1 MHNRVAPPALPG
13 FDAED
18 PVESAIV
25 RRLAENW
32 PRRAAVK
39 KPEPDLDDLFDHT
52 KLDYPDSLLPFA
64 QHPVYMALAPQQQE
78 RLRAWAWIAFNKN
91 VMDIERCV
99 VNPGFELL
107 AVDAFDVGFAD
118 SVAVAVN
125 QAMVDEQYHT
135 LMHLNASSST
145 RRGRGWSLPTKSLPD
160 VLTVRARAQA
170 LSECSDERSHAVVA
184 LAYMTVA
191 EISISSYLDVIID
204 GEDIQPVN
212 RATVR
217 LHNRDE
223 LCHASIAD
231 ALAVSVFDTLDS
243 DERRRF
249 VDGAADAMAAFA
261 GNDFGAWRAIMD
273 TEGIAGGHRM
283 IDDVEHSPESGLL
296 VQDFSGI
303 KKLYDALGV
312 DRPLP

>member
-1 MHNRVAPPALPG
+1 MRHGVAPPTLPG

-18 PVESAIV
+18 PAESAIV

-32 PRRAAVK
+32 SRRAAVK
-39 KPEPDLDDLFDHT
+39 RSELELEDLFDTT

-64 QHPVYMALAPQQQE
+64 QHPTYLALTPEQQV

-91 VMDIERCV
+91 VMDIERAV

-107 AVDAFDVGFAD
+107 AVDAFDIGFGD
-118 SVAVAVN
+118 SVEVAVN

-135 LMHLNASSST
+135 LMHLNASSLT
-145 RRGRGWSLPTKSLPD
+145 RRGRGLSLPTKLLPE
-160 VLTVRARAQA
+160 VQTVRSRAQA
-170 LSECSDERSHAVVA
+170 LAECPDARSRAVVS

-204 GEDIQPVN
+204 GEEIQPVN

-231 ALAVSVFDTLDS
+231 ALAVSVFEALDA
-243 DERRRF
+243 DARRRF
-249 VDGAADAMAAFA
+249 ADGAAEAMAAFA
-261 GNDFGAWRAIMD
+261 GNDFGAWQAIMD
-273 TEGIAGGHRM
+273 AEEISGGNRM
-283 IDDVEHSPESGLL
+283 IEDIKHSPGSELL

-303 KKLYDALGV
+303 RKLFDTLGV
-312 DRPLP
+312 DKHLP